1 MKISQEEIKKRLI
14 RLRNLESLHIKAR
27 KRIVTLLKEN
37 KRLKQRIKE
46 LEEKDKNKGERIETM
61 AFQLE
66 QIQNKLFGKK
76 PIVKSNIKTQ
86 KRKDRDIASYTRP
99 IPKETTKTIT
109 HRVTNCSCCNGTLQ
123 HKRVRTFFEED
134 IPLPTQKTVTK
145 YHVWSG
151 YCKVCLK
158 QTSAI
163 NIPSKC
169 VVLGSNVR
177 KYVCTLSIVSRLS
190 HSQIQDHLKD
200 VFDFQV
206 SIGEIGNILEK
217 EANNLRPEYQRL
229 KQSIQKQSAV
239 HYDETSWRVEKEEFG
254 KYAWVATGIDNNEV
268 LFMLGKSRGKGNI
281 EELGVSQIGISDDYG
296 AYRNTFSYHQLCFA
310 HPHRKLRDMAESA
323 VFKDTEKH
331 QIEKTYKQFSNLYQK
346 IRERPKPDVS
356 LYMKRKFQTN
366 FNEITMVYARDP
378 SKLKKLKESLLKNK
392 EKYFTFLKY
401 PNIPIDNNKAERA
414 LRHLVIKR
422 KTSFGSKTKR
432 GAENTSIL
440 ASVIL
445 SLKWCDPKNWFKK
458 YLTLTT

>member
-1 MKISQEEIKKRLI
+1 
-14 RLRNLESLHIKAR
+14 
-27 KRIVTLLKEN
+27 
-37 KRLKQRIKE
+37 
-46 LEEKDKNKGERIETM
+46 
-61 AFQLE
+61 
-66 QIQNKLFGKK
+66 
-76 PIVKSNIKTQ
+76 
-86 KRKDRDIASYTRP
+86 
-99 IPKETTKTIT
+99 
-109 HRVTNCSCCNGTLQ
+109 
-123 HKRVRTFFEED
+123 
-134 IPLPTQKTVTK
+134 
-145 YHVWSG
+145 
-151 YCKVCLK
+151 
-158 QTSAI
+158 
-163 NIPSKC
+163 
-169 VVLGSNVR
+169 
-177 KYVCTLSIVSRLS
+177 
-190 HSQIQDHLKD
+190 

-366 FNEITMVYARDP
+366 FTPTEHLLLTRHNDMPGIIGRVGTLLGENSINIANTTRATIDFDGD
-378 SKLKKLKESLLKNK
+378 KLLQL
-392 EKYFTFLKY
+392 
-401 PNIPIDNNKAERA
+401 
-414 LRHLVIKR
+414 
-422 KTSFGSKTKR
+422 
-432 GAENTSIL
+432 
-440 ASVIL
+440 SV
-445 SLKWCDPKNWFKK
+445 KVMF
-458 YLTLTT
+458 